1 MPLVSNM
8 SEIISREVVLCN
20 HCDCSS
26 VVITLDVE
34 SCLWWLEDIS
44 DTLGRFYGLLTRG
57 NKVLI
62 VPYLDLI
69 WFHFPTSD
77 HVNYFYWSPHRQ
89 HRAGECTDEPSLG
102 IMMALSMMCWDKH
115 CSHDTCIFTHW
126 WMSHGIELWQIRL
139 DRSQSSNQFGRW
151 EGSPVETAR
160 SGPADGEQFI

>member
-8 SEIISREVVLCN
+8 SEIISREVVFCN
-20 HCDCSS
+20 HCVCSS
-26 VVITLDVE
+26 VVIAVDVE
-34 SCLWWLEDIS
+34 SCLWWLEDIP

-102 IMMALSMMCWDKH
+102 IMVGLSLMCWDKH
-115 CSHDTCIFTHW
+115 CSHAMTHAFSHTGECRMELNFFKQIDLTMAHEGATTCLR
-126 WMSHGIELWQIRL
+126 EAYQ
-139 DRSQSSNQFGRW
+139 
-151 EGSPVETAR
+151 
-160 SGPADGEQFI
+160 